1 MVLNF
6 SSAQK
11 KFSLFIGNEAVT
23 INGDIENLSAM
34 QVKGSS
40 SEADFIAFEQTF
52 NNYFA
57 QLNQLSQLSNS
68 PDAASKRD
76 SIGQAYQKVA
86 MDIQSNV
93 DMFIQQKKIILCQP
107 FSTGCGQSIIR

>member
-1 MVLNF
+1 KEPSLLVLNF

-11 KFSLFIGNEAVT
+11 KSSLFLGNET
-23 INGDIENLSAM
+23 IIVNGDIENLGSL
-34 QVKGSS
+34 QVKGSAS
-40 SEADFIAFEQTF
+40 QDDFVVFEQTF

-76 SIGQAYQKVA
+76 SIAQVYQKVA
-86 MDIQSNV
+86 MEIQSRV
-93 DMFIQQKKIILCQP
+93 DNFIQQKKSSYVSP
-107 FSTGCGQSIIR
+107 F

>member
-1 MVLNF
+1 
-6 SSAQK
+6 
-11 KFSLFIGNEAVT
+11 
-23 INGDIENLSAM
+23 M
-34 QVKGSS
+34 QVKGSR

-52 NNYFA
+52 NIYFA

-86 MDIQSNV
+86 MEIQTSV
-93 DMFIQQKKIILCQP
+93 DNFIQQKKSSYVSP
-107 FSTGCGQSIIR
+107 FSTGRGQSIIR